1 MTTPLV
7 YTLVIKHGPDQHDKQ
22 LRALRFAKALCNRGH
37 LLRRVFFYGDGVKT
51 ILPSHSTMISSWQ
64 KLVTPP
70 NAQCELILCSASAER
85 LHVKSVPEHFV
96 IGGLGSLIEAGFD
109 SDRVIN
115 CD

>member
-1 MTTPLV
+1 MMTPLT
-7 YTLVIKHGPDQHDKQ
+7 YTLVIKHDPDQHDKQ
-22 LRALRFAKALCNRGH
+22 RRALRFASALCKRGH

-51 ILPSHSTMISSWQ
+51 VLPIHSTNVTNWQ
-64 KLVTPP
+64 NLVTPP
-70 NAQCELILCSASAER
+70 NAQCELILCSASVER
-85 LHVKSVPEHFV
+85 LHVMSVPQHFV